1 MPSGFAIA
9 PFLSDEKEGV
19 GYLEADILLTYQGGD
34 VSVRLAPHVHH
45 TGAFELLMASIAFS
59 PSSEEAVN
67 EDREA
72 TWQLSTDYAAESA
85 QTSFINN
92 VEVAVS
98 AIQAGHFDKVVL
110 SRTKTYCTP
119 KNFEAPQAF
128 RKLCEAYETAMVTM
142 VYLPESNEIWLSA
155 SPEILVE
162 VNAQQQF
169 RTIALAGTQTAYA
182 PDGTLIPKHQ
192 IRWGQKEIEEQA
204 LVCRYIIECFKKIRL
219 REYVETGPKTVQAG
233 HLYHLRSDF
242 VVNMQAVERLA
253 LGSTMLSLLHPTS
266 AVCGMPKAAA
276 LSFIQAVEPHDRSL
290 YSGYWGPVMIEG
302 QTQLYVNLR
311 SMCIRAAQTTV
322 YAGAGITED
331 SIAEDEWQ
339 ETELKCLALVR
350 VLGASS
356 AFFG

>member
-9 PFLSDEKEGV
+9 PFLSTEEVGI
-19 GYLEADILLTYQGGD
+19 GYLEADILLTYQGLD
-34 VSVRLAPHVHH
+34 VSVRLAPHVRHVA
-45 TGAFELLMASIAFS
+45 AFDLLIASIVSS
-59 PSSEEAVN
+59 PSSEGSSAEGQQG
-67 EDREA
+67 
-72 TWQLSTDYAAESA
+72 WQLTADYTAESVRD
-85 QTSFINN
+85 SFINN

-110 SRTKTYCTP
+110 SRTKTYSTP
-119 KNFEAPQAF
+119 KDFEAIQGF
-128 RKLCEAYETAMVTM
+128 QKLCEAYEKAMVAM
-142 VYLPESNEIWLSA
+142 VHLPESDEIWLSA

-162 VNAQQQF
+162 VNDQQQF
-169 RTIALAGTQTAYA
+169 RTIALAGTQTAYT
-182 PDGTLIPKHQ
+182 PDGFLIPKHQ

-242 VVNMQAVERLA
+242 VVNMQAVGQLA
-253 LGSTMLSLLHPTS
+253 LGSTMLGLLHPTS

-311 SMCIRAAQTTV
+311 TMCIRGEQTTV

-331 SIAEDEWQ
+331 STAEEEWQ
-339 ETELKCLALVR
+339 ETELKCLALIR

-356 AFFG
+356 PFFG